1 MIKKIFFLTILAL
14 TLQAST
20 ILDNKISNLI
30 GKFDY
35 IKHKNLIN
43 YIFKDKHNY
52 IIGENIDYIKVIK
65 KLQSNGLLNLSLD
78 RPKDVYIKFNTNHDP
93 IKSLKILKDTLKSLG
108 FYYYFTKT
116 LKYDKENLNWE
127 IKLKTEAAIDPLILA
142 NELYKQNCRVADI
155 KREGDN
161 KWEYSIDTT
170 FSSLNNSIQITV
182 DEKKYLRKPLK
193 PYLLK
198 IKGDASKITVVSKIL
213 NNWFPKVVFYDKS
226 LNILKLIKEDKVH
239 GKLVLEVPQNTK
251 YIKIDDLYTLINIK
265 RGLSIIIKE

>member
-1 MIKKIFFLTILAL
+1 MIKKIFFLTLLTL

-20 ILDNKISNLI
+20 VLDNKISNLI
-30 GKFDY
+30 GEFEY

-43 YIFKDKHNY
+43 YIFKDKQSY
-52 IIGENIDYIKVIK
+52 FIGKNIDYIKVIR
-65 KLQSNGLLNLSLD
+65 KLQENGLLKITLD
-78 RPKDVYIKFNTNHDP
+78 RPKDIYIKFNTNHDP

-116 LKYDKENLNWE
+116 LKYDEQNLNWE

-142 NELYKQNCRVADI
+142 NELYKQNSRVADI

-170 FSSLNNSIQITV
+170 FSTLNNSIQITAN
-182 DEKKYLRKPLK
+182 EKKYLRKPLK
-193 PYLLK
+193 PYL
-198 IKGDASKITVVSKIL
+198 IKLNDSVSRVTIISKIL
-213 NNWFPKVVFYDKS
+213 NNWFPKVVFYDKH

-239 GKLVLEVPQNTK
+239 GKLVLEVPQDTK

-265 RGLSIIIKE
+265 RGLSIITKE